1 MSTWFGSPAAGAA
14 SPTRRPS
21 IWSPPRS
28 SAAAWRRSASRW
40 PSTSRVPRPRRSS
53 TSRTNATP
61 PCSTPGAA
69 SRRCRSASRSSCSR
83 RRCRC
88 GSRSSSSAS
97 TSSAKATCSSPTTRT
112 TAAVTSPTTT
122 CSRRSSRP
130 IPTAPGGRRMVLI
143 ASIQCHHGDTG
154 GGVPGGYNITATDI
168 WGEGVRWPVVKV
180 LDRGVERRD
189 VLYALQANNRIPSYI
204 GDLRAQIG
212 VRAARRAAARRHH
225 RPLRRRRGRGVRRL
239 HDRLRG
245 PPLPRGG
252 RGVARRRVRGRL
264 VRRPRPARQPRHPSA
279 REGHASRATSSTID
293 FTGTD
298 TRNELQAW
306 STFGNTRGYT
316 VGQIAAMM
324 DPEIPKNEGFF
335 EQIKLVV
342 PKGCVLNPEPGKP
355 VSAGTHHPGADVGEV
370 IAKAMQY
377 VLPDRAVPQTYKTGI
392 PTIIVGVDPRT
403 GASFT
408 DHSAEVYSGWCNAS
422 KGMDAWGALNA
433 SFGNLWKA
441 TAEINESLYPHVQW
455 SRDYRTD
462 ARRTRRVARHLR
474 LALREGSARRREGL
488 HVRRRHEVP
497 DARHLRRRDGS
508 PNEMIIRYGS
518 DDEFKVE
525 AHRRVGA
532 DPRRRTHHVRLR
544 RRRRLGRPARPR
556 PAGRARRRARRVRV
570 GRGREPRL
578 RRRAHGSLED
588 LTLEI
593 DEVGTHALR
602 EQMRA
607 ERTPAETAEHGLSR
621 RGRRR
626 GDVHRPHLRHAR
638 RARSCSTRRRRRSTT
653 SRPA

>member
-1 MSTWFGSPAAGAA
+1 MTNVDLVRLAGSRGRISE
-14 SPTRRPS
+14 SPTVDLVTAEVIRGGMETVCFEM
-21 IWSPPRS
+21 
-28 SAAAWRRSASRW
+28 AEY
-40 PSTSRVPRPRRSS
+40 V
-53 TSRTNATP
+53 SRTATTPILNQSNERNATVLDARGRLAALSVGIP
-61 PCSTPGAA
+61 QFMLTSTLPVRFALEFLGVDEFREGDVFVANDPYHGGGHLPDYNVFAPVFAA
-69 SRRCRSASRSSCSR
+69 D
-83 RRCRC
+83 
-88 GSRSSSSAS
+88 
-97 TSSAKATCSSPTTRT
+97 PQ
-112 TAAVTSPTTT
+112 
-122 CSRRSSRP
+122 
-130 IPTAPGGRRMVLI
+130 APGGRRMVLI

-212 VRAARRAAARRHH
+212 SAQLGAERLGELIDRYGVGAIEDSVDYMIDYAARRFREEVAQWPDGEYEADSYVDHD
-225 RPLRRRRGRGVRRL
+225 PLGHPDIHL
-239 HDRLRG
+239 HVTVT
-245 PPLPRGG
+245 
-252 RGVARRRVRGRL
+252 VAGDEL
-264 VRRPRPARQPRHPSA
+264 
-279 REGHASRATSSTID
+279 TID

-298 TRNELQAW
+298 TRGELQSW

-342 PKGCVLNPEPGKP
+342 PKGCLLNPEPGKP

-392 PTIIVGVDPRT
+392 PTIIVGVDPRSGT
-403 GASFT
+403 SFT

-462 ARRTRRVARHLR
+462 GGGPGEWRGIC
-474 LALREGSARRREGL
+474 GSHYEK
-488 HVRRRHEVP
+488 EVLV
-497 DARHLRRRDGS
+497 DAKVYTYVVGMKYPMPGICGGRDGS

-518 DDEFKVE
+518 EDEFKVE
-525 AHRRVGA
+525 HTADWVPIHAGERIMYDYGGGGGWGDPLVRDPQAVLDDVIDEYVSVEGA
-532 DPRRRTHHVRLR
+532 SRDYGVVLQ
-544 RRRRLGRPARPR
+544 
-556 PAGRARRRARRVRV
+556 
-570 GRGREPRL
+570 
-578 RRRAHGSLED
+578 GSLEE
-588 LTLEI
+588 LTLEV
-593 DEVGTHALR
+593 DEVATIALR

-607 ERTPAETAEHGLSR
+607 ERARAEQS
-621 RGRRR
+621 
-626 GDVHRPHLRHAR
+626 
-638 RARSCSTRRRRRSTT
+638 
-653 SRPA
+653 

>member
-1 MSTWFGSPAAGAA
+1 MTNVDLVRLAGSRGRISD
-14 SPTRRPS
+14 SPTVDLVTAEVIRGGMETVCFEM
-21 IWSPPRS
+21 
-28 SAAAWRRSASRW
+28 AEY
-40 PSTSRVPRPRRSS
+40 V
-53 TSRTNATP
+53 SRTATTPILNQSNERNATVLDARGRLAALSVGIP
-61 PCSTPGAA
+61 QFMLTSTLPVRFALEFLGVDEFREGDVFVANDPYHGGGHLPDYNVFAPVFAA
-69 SRRCRSASRSSCSR
+69 DPA
-83 RRCRC
+83 
-88 GSRSSSSAS
+88 
-97 TSSAKATCSSPTTRT
+97 
-112 TAAVTSPTTT
+112 
-122 CSRRSSRP
+122 
-130 IPTAPGGRRMVLI
+130 APGGRRMVLI

-180 LDRGVERRD
+180 LDRGIERRD

-212 VRAARRAAARRHH
+212 SAQLGAQRLGELIDRYGVSAIEDSVDYMIDYAARRFREEVAQWPDGEYEADSYVDHD
-225 RPLRRRRGRGVRRL
+225 PLGNPDIHL
-239 HDRLRG
+239 HVKVT
-245 PPLPRGG
+245 
-252 RGVARRRVRGRL
+252 VAGDDL
-264 VRRPRPARQPRHPSA
+264 
-279 REGHASRATSSTID
+279 TID

-298 TRNELQAW
+298 TRNELQSW

-342 PKGCVLNPEPGKP
+342 PKGCLLNPEPGKP

-392 PTIIVGVDPRT
+392 PTIIVGIDPRT

-462 ARRTRRVARHLR
+462 GGGAGEWRGIC
-474 LALREGSARRREGL
+474 GSHYEK
-488 HVRRRHEVP
+488 EVCV
-497 DARHLRRRDGS
+497 DAKVYTYVVGMKYPMPGICGGRDGS

-518 DDEFKVE
+518 DDEFKVKHTAE
-525 AHRRVGA
+525 WVPIHSGERIMFDYGGGGGWGDPLVRDPQAVLDDVIDEYVSVEGA
-532 DPRRRTHHVRLR
+532 SRDYGVVLN
-544 RRRRLGRPARPR
+544 
-556 PAGRARRRARRVRV
+556 
-570 GRGREPRL
+570 
-578 RRRAHGSLED
+578 GSLEE

-593 DEVGTHALR
+593 DEVGTQALR
-602 EQMRA
+602 EQMR
-607 ERTPAETAEHGLSR
+607 S
-621 RGRRR
+621 
-626 GDVHRPHLRHAR
+626 AR
-638 RARSCSTRRRRRSTT
+638 D
-653 SRPA
+653 

>member
-1 MSTWFGSPAAGAA
+1 MTNVDLVRLAGSRGRISDA
-14 SPTRRPS
+14 PTVDLVTAEVIRGGMETVCFEM
-21 IWSPPRS
+21 
-28 SAAAWRRSASRW
+28 AEY
-40 PSTSRVPRPRRSS
+40 V
-53 TSRTNATP
+53 SRTATTPILNQSNERNATVLDARGRLAALSVGIP
-61 PCSTPGAA
+61 QFMLTSTLPVRFALEFLGIEEFREGDVFVANDPYHGGGHLPDYNVFAPVFA
-69 SRRCRSASRSSCSR
+69 SDPA
-83 RRCRC
+83 
-88 GSRSSSSAS
+88 
-97 TSSAKATCSSPTTRT
+97 
-112 TAAVTSPTTT
+112 
-122 CSRRSSRP
+122 
-130 IPTAPGGRRMVLI
+130 APGGRRMVLI

-189 VLYALQANNRIPSYI
+189 VMYALQANNRIPSYI
-204 GDLRAQIG
+204 GDLHAQIG
-212 VRAARRAAARRHH
+212 SAQLGAQRLGELIDRYGVEAIEESVDYMIDYAARRFREEVAQWPDGEYEADSYVDHD
-225 RPLRRRRGRGVRRL
+225 PLGNPDIHL
-239 HDRLRG
+239 HVKVSVKGDEL
-245 PPLPRGG
+245 
-252 RGVARRRVRGRL
+252 
-264 VRRPRPARQPRHPSA
+264 
-279 REGHASRATSSTID
+279 TID

-298 TRNELQAW
+298 TRNELQSW

-342 PKGCVLNPEPGKP
+342 PKGCLLNPEPGKP

-462 ARRTRRVARHLR
+462 GGGPGQWRGIC
-474 LALREGSARRREGL
+474 GSHYEK
-488 HVRRRHEVP
+488 EVVV
-497 DARHLRRRDGS
+497 DAKVYTYVVGMKYPMPGICGGVDGS
-508 PNEMIIRYGS
+508 PNEMIIRYRS
-518 DDEFKVE
+518 DDEFKVKHTADWVPIHAGE
-525 AHRRVGA
+525 RIMYDYGGGGGWGDPLLRDPQAVLDDVLDEYVSVAGA
-532 DPRRRTHHVRLR
+532 SRDYGVVL
-544 RRRRLGRPARPR
+544 
-556 PAGRARRRARRVRV
+556 
-570 GRGREPRL
+570 E
-578 RRRAHGSLED
+578 GSLEA
-588 LTLEI
+588 LTLEV

-602 EQMRA
+602 ERMRA
-607 ERTPAETAEHGLSR
+607 ERA
-621 RGRRR
+621 
-626 GDVHRPHLRHAR
+626 
-638 RARSCSTRRRRRSTT
+638 
-653 SRPA
+653 